1 MLQNILLAGIADD
14 LRMPLLPTPVSP
26 LSPVD
31 NGPLPKYMAAMKHAL
46 AAAQR
51 PAGILGPR
59 GPMATLS
66 CMA

>member
-1 MLQNILLAGIADD
+1 MLQNILLTDIADD
-14 LRMPLLPTPVSP
+14 LRTPLLPTPVSP
-26 LSPVD
+26 PSPID
-31 NGPLPKYMAAMKHAL
+31 NGPLPKYLAAMKLAL
-46 AAAQR
+46 TAALR

>member
-14 LRMPLLPTPVSP
+14 LSAPLLPTPVCPS
-26 LSPVD
+26 SPVD
-31 NGPLPKYMAAMKHAL
+31 NGPLPKYLAAMKVAL
-46 AAAQR
+46 TAAQR